1 MPAGKE
7 SGMSTRQDK
16 GAHGTLREEDNVN
29 AGADPRI
36 DHYATRPDGTV
47 YAVYRPKMIVPDES
61 DPKIYREFWAAAAEA
76 LKDYR
81 LTWDKS
87 VDHSAALET
96 LRALAEKHGNGE
108 AEWTEYL
115 YLESAK
121 QLGMAHDRGLEP
133 YVQQLEL
140 KNKLLGLE
148 PDEAPDLMHY
158 RLQDIYNGD
167 DTDAVKYLLE
177 PVVRF
182 LDWMKKAALSE
193 RDGFIAAYHRIADE
207 LRLERRFPIAKSEML
222 NYENYPSIDDRA
234 NLLYA
239 AFLDALSRL
248 PDDSKVFTEYFSESF
263 VPSSPD
269 EASAPPGEH
278 TAALEASVRASIGQY
293 GAEEG
298 LRRLIL
304 STPEWVERV
313 MRSRGFRRGAP
324 PPPASEIRIRRA

>member
-1 MPAGKE
+1 
-7 SGMSTRQDK
+7 MSTRQDK
-16 GAHGTLREEDNVN
+16 GSHGTLREEDSVN

-76 LKDYR
+76 LKGYQ

-96 LRALAEKHGNGE
+96 LRALAEEHGSGE

-115 YLESAK
+115 YLESSNELA
-121 QLGMAHDRGLEP
+121 MAHDRGLEP
-133 YVQQLEL
+133 YVKQLEL

-182 LDWMKKAALSE
+182 LDWMKRRRFLKGTALSPHIIE
-193 RDGFIAAYHRIADE
+193 LRMSFDWSVGFPSQKARCSTMKITRLLTTGRIFSTPHFLTPFHACRTIPRFSQNTFLNRSLPLRLMKRP
-207 LRLERRFPIAKSEML
+207 LRLE
-222 NYENYPSIDDRA
+222 N
-234 NLLYA
+234 
-239 AFLDALSRL
+239 
-248 PDDSKVFTEYFSESF
+248 
-263 VPSSPD
+263 
-269 EASAPPGEH
+269 
-278 TAALEASVRASIGQY
+278 
-293 GAEEG
+293 
-298 LRRLIL
+298 
-304 STPEWVERV
+304 
-313 MRSRGFRRGAP
+313 
-324 PPPASEIRIRRA
+324 IRRRWRRPSARPSGSTALKRGCAD